1 MLLLSIALAWLAV
14 VIVIVAVCQ
23 AAGRSEH
30 RRSAA
35 DESRPEVIRE
45 GLTAWDPVAARALRA
60 QYAARRQRMR
70 TRGRQASGPHARARR
85 ARAEDLGP
93 TR

>member
-1 MLLLSIALAWLAV
+1 MLLLFIALAWLAV
-14 VIVIVAVCQ
+14 VTVIVAVCQ
-23 AAGRSEH
+23 AAGRAEQH
-30 RRSAA
+30 RSVA

-45 GLTAWDPVAARALRA
+45 GLTVWDPVAARALRA
-60 QYAARRQRMR
+60 HYAARRRRTR
-70 TRGRQASGPHARARR
+70 TRGRQASGAHARAGR